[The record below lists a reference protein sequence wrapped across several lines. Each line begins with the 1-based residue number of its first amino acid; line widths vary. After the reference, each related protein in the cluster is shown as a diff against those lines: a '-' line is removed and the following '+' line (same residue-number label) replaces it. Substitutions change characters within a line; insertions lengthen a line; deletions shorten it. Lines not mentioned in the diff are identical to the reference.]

1 MCNLTLKMRET
12 ILLFLSV
19 VIIGLKCIG
28 TDIGLDR
35 CVREG
40 EGGGVKFWN

>member
-19 VIIGLKCIG
+19 AIIGLKCIG
-28 TDIGLDR
+28 TNIELDTCIR
-35 CVREG
+35 DG